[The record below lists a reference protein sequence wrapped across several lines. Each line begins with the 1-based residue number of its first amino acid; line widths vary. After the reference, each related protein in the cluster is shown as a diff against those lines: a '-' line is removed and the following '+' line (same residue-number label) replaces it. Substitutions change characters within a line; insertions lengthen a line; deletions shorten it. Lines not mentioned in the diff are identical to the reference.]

1 MNAAVVR
8 GSRVSPLPLF
18 LTIGCVAAQRAA
30 IMCEVT
36 ADRAF
41 GAERRERWMCPGD
54 TGMRHEGS
62 VVLLALVLLS
72 MHATTGGHA
81 ATAAGDGA
89 IAAAQDPAIVETALD
104 LDRPTRR
111 LIQQELR
118 NEGFDPGTPDGL
130 FGPRTRATIRDW
142 QQSRGASPTGR
153 RRATPRQLASL
164 PKSTPRTPRRANTE
178 QRPRASARTE
188 TALPPGDLG
197 LT

>member
-1 MNAAVVR
+1 
-8 GSRVSPLPLF
+8 
-18 LTIGCVAAQRAA
+18 
-30 IMCEVT
+30 
-36 ADRAF
+36 
-41 GAERRERWMCPGD
+41 
-54 TGMRHEGS
+54 MRHEGS

-81 ATAAGDGA
+81 AIAAGDGA

-130 FGPRTRATIRDW
+130 FGPRTRAAIRDW
-142 QQSRGASPTGR
+142 QPVARSVTDRVPVPRGGRASSHGRRPGADVGSFAASAGGSRHRREGFVGRGATRSSDGG
-153 RRATPRQLASL
+153 
-164 PKSTPRTPRRANTE
+164 
-178 QRPRASARTE
+178 RPRASSRRYRSRPPERHAGEHRAAA
-188 TALPPGDLG
+188 ALPRPARGPPCRPREIRSR

>member
-1 MNAAVVR
+1 
-8 GSRVSPLPLF
+8 
-18 LTIGCVAAQRAA
+18 
-30 IMCEVT
+30 
-36 ADRAF
+36 
-41 GAERRERWMCPGD
+41 
-54 TGMRHEGS
+54 MRHEGS

-142 QQSRGASPTGR
+142 QQSRGASPTGYLS
-153 RRATPRQLASL
+153 RAEAELLRTAAAPAPTSGASPLAGGIPSPTRGICRPRS
-164 PKSTPRTPRRANTE
+164 SDGG
-178 QRPRASARTE
+178 RPRASSHRYRSRPPERHAGRTPSSGRVPRPARR
-188 TALPPGDLG
+188 PPCRPEISG
-197 LT
+197 